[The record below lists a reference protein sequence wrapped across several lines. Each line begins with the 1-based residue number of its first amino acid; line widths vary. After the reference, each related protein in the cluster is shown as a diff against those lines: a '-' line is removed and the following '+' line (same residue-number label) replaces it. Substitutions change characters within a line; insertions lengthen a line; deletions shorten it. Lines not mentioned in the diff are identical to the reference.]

1 MSSKIK
7 GDPFGESDVLVTIQH
22 TLNDVP
28 GVLPTARAMSYFGEH
43 ALGWMGLAALGAAV
57 DKERRIG
64 WAKVGVSAFTSH
76 AASVVLK
83 RIVRRPRPHDR
94 RIAIGVG
101 TPSKL
106 SFPSS
111 HATSTTAALVGI
123 AKLGYPAAP
132 AVGVPAIMLSRL
144 VLGVHY
150 PTDVALGAA
159 LGTAT
164 ALAVDKIG
172 DRVIEPKKAQHNQGG
187 QPSIAERNAQ

>member
-1 MSSKIK
+1 
-7 GDPFGESDVLVTIQH
+7 
-22 TLNDVP
+22 
-28 GVLPTARAMSYFGEH
+28 
-43 ALGWMGLAALGAAV
+43 
-57 DKERRIG
+57 
-64 WAKVGVSAFTSH
+64 
-76 AASVVLK
+76 
-83 RIVRRPRPHDR
+83 
-94 RIAIGVG
+94 
-101 TPSKL
+101 
-106 SFPSS
+106 
-111 HATSTTAALVGI
+111 VGI

-172 DRVIEPKKAQHNQGG
+172 DKVIEPKNAQHNQGG